1 MQDLRSMSMLST
13 PLLALTVALSMA
25 ACSQTICQDGQGG
38 TCQEASS
45 GSDGGSDDEVSCDD
59 PNLTSCETAC
69 VDVDVDP
76 NHCGTCGNT
85 CAEGQSCSSG
95 SCVDLCDEGQL
106 NCGGLCIDPET
117 NADFCGA
124 SGTCTGADV
133 GEDCG
138 ENQCSA
144 GVCTSQRY
152 LGSLVPTTGLWN
164 YGGTI
169 GVDGAIAACQELLS
183 EPTAQ
188 VCSFAQLLEAQA
200 QGELIDAVDTA
211 GAAVSQWWILDET
224 ENAARQCTNTD
235 VLNGG
240 ADVPWSYQTAHIGQG
255 AKFANLTAA
264 SGSVS
269 QVEDAT
275 PASGLACALERNVP
289 CCLP

>member
-1 MQDLRSMSMLST
+1 MSKLST
-13 PLLALTVALSMA
+13 PLLALAAALSMA

-38 TCQEASS
+38 DCTVASGADAGDDIGLTC
-45 GSDGGSDDEVSCDD
+45 DN
-59 PNLTSCETAC
+59 PNLTSCEADC
-69 VDVDVDP
+69 VDMDVDP

-85 CAEGQSCSSG
+85 CGDGQSCSSG
-95 SCVDLCDEGQL
+95 SCVDLCEEGQL
-106 NCGGLCIDPET
+106 NCGGQCVDPDT

-124 SGTCTGADV
+124 SGTCTGANI

-152 LGSLVPTTGLWN
+152 LGSLVPSTGRWN
-164 YGGTI
+164 YGGEL
-169 GVDGAIAACQELLS
+169 GVTGAVTACQTLLA

-200 QGELIDAVDTA
+200 QGELVDAADTA
-211 GAAVSQWWILDET
+211 GNPVTEWWVLDT
-224 ENAARQCTNTD
+224 TQNIARQCTNTD
-235 VLNGG
+235 
-240 ADVPWSYQTAHIGQG
+240 AESIPWSYETAHIGQG
-255 AKFANLTAA
+255 ARFATLTAG

-269 QVEDAT
+269 QEVDAP
-275 PASGLACALERNVP
+275 PAGGQACAIERNVP